1 MKTSFNKIALSLLCL
16 VALTFAGT
24 PDNDRV
30 VQLPVKSDPTI
41 SIRIMFNAGTQYD
54 PVGKEGLAYLT
65 ASMLSEG
72 ATTANS
78 YDVILKKLFP
88 LAASFSVSEG
98 REISVYTGRVHKD
111 NVKDYYKLFVEQILS
126 PAFKEEDFNRIK
138 EDVLNYLTTALK
150 YSSDEELGKATL
162 YSAVYAGT
170 PYAHPDQGTISGIKS
185 ITLNDVKE
193 FYHKY
198 YNRNNFVLGIG
209 GGYDKAFLQK
219 LWADLEKLPEGA
231 KQPAP
236 EIKEQKITGQNCVIV
251 EKKAASTAISIGY
264 PIDVVRGSAD
274 WYALAVANSWLGEH
288 RNSSSHLYQVI
299 REERGLN
306 YGDYSYIENYP
317 NGGRLQLP
325 PVNVPR
331 RKHMFEIW
339 IRPVPNENA
348 HFALRAA
355 VRELKKLADNG
366 MTKEDF
372 ELTRGFLSKYI
383 LHYAPT
389 TSKRLGYALDDKF
402 YGLETGHLQLYKK
415 ALKNVTLD
423 AVNRAIKKYLQV
435 DNMMIAVI
443 TQNAAELKNNLV
455 QNTSSPITYATPKDE
470 TILNEDKLI
479 SAFPLAIKNDNV
491 KIISLEELFR

>member
-1 MKTSFNKIALSLLCL
+1 MKTSFTKIVIFLLCI
-16 VALTFAGT
+16 VPLTLAGK
-24 PDNDRV
+24 PDNNRI

-54 PVGKEGLAYLT
+54 PAGKEGLAYLT
-65 ASMLSEG
+65 ASMLSDG
-72 ATTANS
+72 ATTTNS

-88 LAASFSVSEG
+88 LAASFSVTEG
-98 REISVYTGRVHKD
+98 REIAVFTGRVHKD
-111 NVKDYYKLFVEQILS
+111 NLKDYYKLFTEQILS

-138 EDVLNYLTTALK
+138 EDVLNYLTTTLK

-162 YSAVYAGT
+162 YSAVYEGT
-170 PYAHPDQGTISGIKS
+170 PYAHPDQGTISGVKS
-185 ITLNDVKE
+185 ITLNDVID
-193 FYHKY
+193 FYRKY
-198 YNRNNFVLGIG
+198 YNKNNFVLGIG

-219 LWADLEKLPEGA
+219 LWSDLENLPAGT
-231 KQPAP
+231 KQAAP
-236 EIKEQKITGQNCVIV
+236 EIKEKKVTGQNCVIV

-264 PIDVVRGSAD
+264 PISVVRGSAD

-306 YGDYSYIENYP
+306 YGDYSYIEHYP
-317 NGGRLQLP
+317 NGGRIQLP

-372 ELTRGFLSKYI
+372 ELTKGFLSKYI

-402 YGLETGHLQLYKK
+402 YGLEKGHLQLYKK
-415 ALKNVTLD
+415 ALKSVTLD
-423 AVNRAIKKYLQV
+423 AVNRAVKKYFKT
-435 DNMMIAVI
+435 DNMMIAII
-443 TQNAAELKNNLV
+443 TQNADSLKANLV
-455 QNTSSPITYATPKDE
+455 QNAQSPITYSTPKDE
-470 TILNEDKLI
+470 GILNEDKLI
-479 SAFPLAIKNDNV
+479 STYPLEIKNDNV

>member
-1 MKTSFNKIALSLLCL
+1 MKTSFTKITAFLIFL
-16 VALTFAGT
+16 VPLTLAGKI
-24 PDNDRV
+24 DNDRV

-41 SIRIMFNAGTQYD
+41 SFRIMFNAGTQYD
-54 PVGKEGLAYLT
+54 PAGKEGLAYLT
-65 ASMLSEG
+65 AEMLSEG
-72 ATTANS
+72 ATTTNN

-98 REISVYTGRVHKD
+98 REISVFTGRVHKD
-111 NVKDYYKLFVEQILS
+111 NLKEYYKLFTEQILT

-138 EDVLNYLTTALK
+138 EDVLNYLTTTLK

-162 YSAVYAGT
+162 YSAVYTGT

-185 ITLNDVKE
+185 ITLSDVKE
-193 FYHKY
+193 FYRTH
-198 YNRNNFVLGIG
+198 YNRNNFILGIG
-209 GGYDKAFLQK
+209 GNFDKALLQK
-219 LWADLEKLPEGA
+219 LWEDLKKLPEGT
-231 KQPAP
+231 QQVAP
-236 EIKEQKITGQNCVIV
+236 EIKEGTVNGQNCVIV
-251 EKKAASTAISIGY
+251 EKKAASTAISLGY
-264 PIDVVRGSAD
+264 PISIVRGSAD

-331 RKHMFEIW
+331 RKHLFEIW

-355 VRELKKLADNG
+355 VRELKKLVDNG

-372 ELTRGFLSKYI
+372 ELTRGFLRKYI

-402 YGLETGHLQLYKK
+402 YKLDKSHLALYKH
-415 ALKNVTLD
+415 ALEKVTLQS
-423 AVNRAIKKYLQV
+423 VNRAIKKYLQV
-435 DNMMIAVI
+435 DNLMIAII
-443 TQNAAELKNNLV
+443 TQNAEALKNNLV
-455 QNTSSPITYATPKDE
+455 QNAASPITYSTAKDGS
-470 TILNEDKLI
+470 ILDEDKFI
-479 SAFPLAIKNDNV
+479 STFPLALKKDNIKVIALD
-491 KIISLEELFR
+491 ELFR